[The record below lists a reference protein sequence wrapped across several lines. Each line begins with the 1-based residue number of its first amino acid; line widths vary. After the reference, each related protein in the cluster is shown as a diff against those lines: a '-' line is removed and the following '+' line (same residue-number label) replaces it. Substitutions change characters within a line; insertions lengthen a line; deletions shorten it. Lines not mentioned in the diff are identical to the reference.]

1 MSCRILN
8 FQMIKLLMQSMASI
22 RSLASVGRDIFVSAH
37 LDGQICL
44 WDLREEAESSRPV
57 FSCRVTDCFQ
67 GTTSL
72 AAHPAEPN
80 LVSFSISAR

>member
-1 MSCRILN
+1 
-8 FQMIKLLMQSMASI
+8 MASI
-22 RSLASVGRDIFVSAH
+22 RSVTSVAQDIVVSAH

-44 WDLREEAESSRPV
+44 WDLRGKAELSRPV

-67 GTTSL
+67 GVTSL

-80 LVSFSISAR
+80 LVSFTASIR